1 MCMKYEVPRNQES
14 KLRANKK
21 LLKLVTNE
29 HIIKV
34 SKLLSVE
41 YILIYISDSTTNYE
55 YKKS

>member
-1 MCMKYEVPRNQES
+1 VPRNQES
-14 KLRANKK
+14 KLWANKK

-29 HIIKV
+29 HIIKA

-41 YILIYISDSTTNYE
+41 YILISISESTMINYK

>member
-1 MCMKYEVPRNQES
+1 MKYEVPRNQES